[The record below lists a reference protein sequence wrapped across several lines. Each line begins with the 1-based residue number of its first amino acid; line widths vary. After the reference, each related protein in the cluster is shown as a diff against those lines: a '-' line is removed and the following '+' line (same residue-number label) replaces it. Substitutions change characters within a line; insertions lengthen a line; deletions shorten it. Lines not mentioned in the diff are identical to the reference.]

1 MLLVYRSSLKGEFIR
16 CVAHS
21 LHCCSVWIVH
31 FGDQSFE
38 SLPEA
43 HGPFF
48 APCVIF
54 HRSVAEAHVEKHGVM
69 FKKVYRRYENCQWSP
84 SWALRTMSKPF
95 RLSTNNWQY
104 LMYIS
109 FFSCKVCSS
118 HGYVEYN
125 HMTVTIKFTWERH
138 DFKLIWMSNL
148 YVGNLFCKWS
158 TV

>member
-1 MLLVYRSSLKGEFIR
+1 MLLVYRSSLKCGFIR
-16 CVAHS
+16 CVAQI

-31 FGDQSFE
+31 FEDQCPLNLYLKLM
-38 SLPEA
+38 SL
-43 HGPFF
+43 FF

-69 FKKVYRRYENCQWSP
+69 FKKVYRRYENCQWRSP

-95 RLSTNNWQY
+95 TFNEQLTVSH
-104 LMYIS
+104 LF
-109 FFSCKVCSS
+109 FFSCKMCSS

-138 DFKLIWMSNL
+138 DFKLIWMLNL

-158 TV
+158 TA